1 MPLVARTKL
10 GCRGCHSQ
18 ERGKRDRNSYLWS
31 LAYWFEHPSKL
42 PQIQFDD
49 VPPAENPNPDHC
61 FEIHPITKYA
71 GKPILDSLQEIN
83 GFTPKDAES
92 AFGRYEQLSA
102 TLDIGDQTVTIT
114 SKQVGFN

>member
-1 MPLVARTKL
+1 M
-10 GCRGCHSQ
+10 
-18 ERGKRDRNSYLWS
+18 
-31 LAYWFEHPSKL
+31 
-42 PQIQFDD
+42 
-49 VPPAENPNPDHC
+49 PPAENPNPDHC